1 MLEHPSQADGIA
13 FGIAGSSD
21 GIESEADAENSS
33 DRPVGDA
40 VAEEVKEGPGCE
52 HGYDGCKFGVG
63 GLRQSESGTSSCEP
77 GDLHGISGN
86 DGDTAK
92 DLSSRK

>member
-1 MLEHPSQADGIA
+1 MLEHPSQAEGIA
-13 FGIAGSSD
+13 LGVFGSSD
-21 GIESEADAENSS
+21 GIEGEADAENSS

-40 VAEEVKEGPGCE
+40 VAEEVEEGPGGE
-52 HGYDGCKFGVG
+52 HGYDSCEFRVG
-63 GLRQSESGTSSCEP
+63 GLRQSESGASSCEP